1 MTDTKPKPPLT
12 TTTSILPAAVVLGLA
27 VAMLAVFMVINL
39 VTNQTV
45 STTTTI
51 PVVVGGLGIDAS
63 SSLLANCQSP
73 GTPPSD
79 IVSGIVVPVGTHA
92 RGPFQLPN
100 SGAGDFDCFRPLVTS
115 ASASSLLS
123 FYRSQLE
130 ARGWN
135 LFSSGASN
143 GSPQY
148 LFQKAGADTFY
159 WIIGVTVAP
168 AASTSTSTAWTFRIY
183 QNSAAI

>member
-1 MTDTKPKPPLT
+1 VIDSKPKAPLT
-12 TTTSILPAAVVLGLA
+12 TTTSILPAAAVLGLA
-27 VAMLAVFMVINL
+27 VAMLAIFMVINL
-39 VTNQTV
+39 VTNQSV

-51 PVVVGGLGIDAS
+51 PVVVGGLGIDPTS
-63 SSLLANCQSP
+63 DVLANCQTP
-73 GTPPSD
+73 GTPPAN
-79 IVSGIVVPVGTHA
+79 IVSGIVVPQGTLS
-92 RGPFQLPN
+92 RGPFQMPN

-123 FYRSQLE
+123 FYRAQLE

-148 LFQKAGADTFY
+148 LFQKAGSDTFY

-168 AASTSTSTAWTFRIY
+168 SASTSTSTAWTFRIY